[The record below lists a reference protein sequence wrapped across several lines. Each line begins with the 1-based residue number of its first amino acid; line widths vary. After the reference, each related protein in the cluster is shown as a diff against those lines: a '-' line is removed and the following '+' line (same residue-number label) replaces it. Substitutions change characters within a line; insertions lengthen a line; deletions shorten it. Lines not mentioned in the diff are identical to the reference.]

1 MDGTKMSRQRK
12 GTRGMNGAGFG
23 MLLDDKCFWK
33 AKNLP
38 LLYFDLCEKGEMG
51 INNDSYCP
59 GYTAWPLAS
68 R

>member
-1 MDGTKMSRQRK
+1 MSRQRK

-51 INNDSYCP
+51 INMILFIWVILL
-59 GYTAWPLAS
+59 G